1 MTAQTPT
8 EPTRLADAAERLRR
22 TAASRTQALLGPLI
36 SNTILVIVKLA
47 VWFVSGSVSVLS
59 EAVHSATD
67 VFVTLAQVLTVR
79 MAARPADEN
88 HAYGHG
94 KFENVSAAV
103 EALFIAGVAALVV
116 WQAIARLRSPGP
128 PAHLDLGIAVMLGS
142 SIITFFVWRR
152 IRAIAAVE
160 QSPAL
165 IAEATQMQADIWTA
179 LGVAGGLIVI
189 RVTGWSII
197 DPIVSLLIAGLI
209 VRAAYAVT
217 MHAVTD
223 LTDVRLP
230 PQVEAQIRAIIEEHG
245 DLFVSYHK
253 LRTRRSGAGEFID
266 FHLQMKSATPL
277 KIAHDQ
283 SDLIVVAIKKRLPHA
298 NVLIHLEPED

>member
-1 MTAQTPT
+1 MAQTPT
-8 EPTRLADAAERLRR
+8 EPTRLADAHERLRR
-22 TAASRTQALLGPLI
+22 TAASRTKALVEPLI

-47 VWFVSGSVSVLS
+47 VWAVSGSVSVLS

-67 VFVTLAQVLTVR
+67 VFITGAQLLTVR

-103 EALFIAGVAALVV
+103 EALFIAAVAALVV
-116 WQAIARLRSPGP
+116 WQAIAKLRTPGP

-152 IRAIAAVE
+152 IRAAAAAE

-165 IAEATQMQADIWTA
+165 AAEATQLQADIWTA

-189 RVTGWSII
+189 RFTGLSII

-209 VRAAYAVT
+209 VRAAYAVA

-230 PQVEAQIRAIIEEHG
+230 PALEAEIRSIIDEHS
-245 DLFVSYHK
+245 DLFVGYHK

-266 FHLQMKSATPL
+266 FHLQMKSDKPL
-277 KIAHDQ
+277 KLAHDQ
-283 SDLIVVAIKKRLPHA
+283 SDIIVVAIKRRLPHA
-298 NVLIHLEPED
+298 HVLIHLEPEE